1 MVAIL
6 WLGGVCGLSE
16 AKKAA
21 KSVHRSGLWH
31 FLLMSILY
39 VYQVKVQPASAAGL
53 NNRSMVMLYVLFYV
67 PIS

>member
-6 WLGGVCGLSE
+6 WLGGVCGLSG

-31 FLLMSILY
+31 FLLMSIRY
-39 VYQVKVQPASAAGL
+39 FMSIK
-53 NNRSMVMLYVLFYV
+53 
-67 PIS
+67 